1 MYALFTLLAGA
12 CQSAMGSLNRMLTDY
27 VGMFGMSLV
36 VHAVGGILLILY
48 MKLFVHEK
56 LKISGMPW
64 YLYSAGFFGIFLV
77 VTSSYCIGVLGVSV
91 VTCLSVTGQLVIS
104 AVIDHFGWFGVPRI
118 PFNHGIYINSRIR
131 KRMCHR
137 YFQNDQLSVY
147 KISWNQQWFSG
158 ELCGGFGLILY
169 FTGNILK
176 IFY

>member
-91 VTCLSVTGQLVIS
+91 RFWREQESPTSL
-104 AVIDHFGWFGVPRI
+104 F
-118 PFNHGIYINSRIR
+118 
-131 KRMCHR
+131 
-137 YFQNDQLSVY
+137 
-147 KISWNQQWFSG
+147 SWLTALQENMQVDRQR
-158 ELCGGFGLILY
+158 
-169 FTGNILK
+169 
-176 IFY
+176 

>member
-36 VHAVGGILLILY
+36 VHAVG
-48 MKLFVHEK
+48 
-56 LKISGMPW
+56 
-64 YLYSAGFFGIFLV
+64 GIFLV

-118 PFNHGIYINSRIR
+118 PFNL
-131 KRMCHR
+131 KRLPC
-137 YFQNDQLSVY
+137 FAL
-147 KISWNQQWFSG
+147 I
-158 ELCGGFGLILY
+158 LAGLIIITLS
-169 FTGNILK
+169 
-176 IFY
+176 